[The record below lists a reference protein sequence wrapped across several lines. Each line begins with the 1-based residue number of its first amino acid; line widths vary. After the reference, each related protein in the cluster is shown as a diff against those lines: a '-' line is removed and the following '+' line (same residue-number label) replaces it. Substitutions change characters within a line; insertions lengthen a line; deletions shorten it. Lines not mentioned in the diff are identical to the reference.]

1 MNRPSALP
9 SELITTGNWLTPYYN
24 EARGAHLRIVRAYNP
39 SLRLCA
45 FGGDT

>member
-9 SELITTGNWLTPYYN
+9 RELITTGKRLTPYYN
-24 EARGAHLRIVRAYNP
+24 EARGAHLRIVQTYNP

-45 FGGDT
+45 FAGDT